1 MLYELK
7 KIVGELYVKVL
18 IGMMIIATIAVTL
31 SALLFG
37 FSAYKSANSD
47 EEIKGTEAIKIL
59 KNRYSS
65 VNDKVTVK
73 KLNKVIKYYKSFNS
87 DEAAEAAADIKY
99 PGMVD
104 LLNGVYSGSNDTNG
118 KSIRD
123 LKNANDFY
131 KDRIKAVKLAIE
143 ENQKRDEYFSPY
155 EKKAAI
161 KIAKKTKTPFNNG
174 FNNHWKLLYTMMPML
189 FILLALISILISVKF
204 SAYEKDRRMN
214 IVLSGLITSRTRKVG
229 QSKAFALGIFITG
242 IFFVSMIISSSLFFA
257 NTGFDAWG
265 SNVQLRYITSL
276 YNFTFGGVYLIF
288 MCVGWLSVVS
298 IGLVSFLL
306 GLVLRKTNLALV
318 IMMLLFIVPSI
329 LIKIGIVGEGI
340 RKILLLQPLNAFL
353 VEKNILSFHVYNLG
367 VVEVL
372 TANGTTILA
381 ILVSVISFVLIPK
394 LFSRNIR
401 I

>member
-1 MLYELK
+1 
-7 KIVGELYVKVL
+7 
-18 IGMMIIATIAVTL
+18 
-31 SALLFG
+31 
-37 FSAYKSANSD
+37 
-47 EEIKGTEAIKIL
+47 
-59 KNRYSS
+59 
-65 VNDKVTVK
+65 
-73 KLNKVIKYYKSFNS
+73 
-87 DEAAEAAADIKY
+87 
-99 PGMVD
+99 
-104 LLNGVYSGSNDTNG
+104 
-118 KSIRD
+118 
-123 LKNANDFY
+123 
-131 KDRIKAVKLAIE
+131 
-143 ENQKRDEYFSPY
+143 
-155 EKKAAI
+155 
-161 KIAKKTKTPFNNG
+161 
-174 FNNHWKLLYTMMPML
+174 
-189 FILLALISILISVKF
+189 
-204 SAYEKDRRMN
+204 MN

-242 IFFVSMIISSSLFFA
+242 IFFVSMIISLSLFFA

-372 TANGTTILA
+372 TANGTIILA
-381 ILVSVISFVLIPK
+381 ILVSVISFVFIPK